1 MEIRKGSA
9 ADVIMF
15 GTVEGW
21 KYTVS

>member
-15 GTVEGW
+15 VTVEGW